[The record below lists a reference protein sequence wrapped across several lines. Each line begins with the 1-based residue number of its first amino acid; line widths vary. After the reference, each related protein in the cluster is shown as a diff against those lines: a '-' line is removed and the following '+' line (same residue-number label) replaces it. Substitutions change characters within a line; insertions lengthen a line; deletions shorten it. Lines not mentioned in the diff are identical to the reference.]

1 MCHFGGQVVG
11 VSELECSM
19 SCHSGK
25 ETSLHFSKHV
35 QGTAASIR
43 LFPGRGPAGSG
54 GGRDWALS
62 SSEPQSSDL
71 FHEDD
76 LSQSL
81 ATSLGGFKA
90 LPENPGGQG
99 WLQGS
104 FSQQGCPAAPH
115 PTGRVIKGT
124 QRAAPSTRGEG
135 TQAGRSLLSRAHRKI
150 C

>member
-1 MCHFGGQVVG
+1 MG

-76 LSQSL
+76 LPLLYLSGL
-81 ATSLGGFKA
+81 EY
-90 LPENPGGQG
+90 LPLPR
-99 WLQGS
+99 L
-104 FSQQGCPAAPH
+104 F
-115 PTGRVIKGT
+115 
-124 QRAAPSTRGEG
+124 PSGLRM
-135 TQAGRSLLSRAHRKI
+135 LFVFL
-150 C
+150 